1 MKRAKSICCWIFMH
15 CDWVLLMY
23 IGPLDHGYIFF
34 WVYVSNG
41 EKKSDVELHRKYA
54 QLRLKW
60 LSRDLY
66 MESIMTLCVLKWLCG
81 NRNRWHNSLDLQ
93 LIADIAGMQHFINGT
108 LKQWTSTDFYC
119 LHTWSNW
126 CSHSSSG
133 IQLEFRIPALSL
145 AFRGIPTGVGL
156 DNIIFAVFSDHHSV
170 PVVLIHS
177 LVSDLPSQAFPN

>member
-1 MKRAKSICCWIFMH
+1 MLNFYALWLGFADVHWSSRPWLH
-15 CDWVLLMY
+15 
-23 IGPLDHGYIFF
+23 FF

-93 LIADIAGMQHFINGT
+93 LIADIAGMLHFINGT